1 MSADSTSDEDV
12 IAFLV
17 EETRRQG
24 GRIIAKDGR
33 IVFEVELV
41 VQQPR
46 HMGVLTFVD
55 DTGPAASHS
64 SHHHPTGTPP
74 KRE

>member
-1 MSADSTSDEDV
+1 VSDDSASDEDV

-41 VQQPR
+41 VRGPR
-46 HMGVLTFVD
+46 HMGVMTVAD
-55 DTGPAASHS
+55 DRDPSQP

-74 KRE
+74 KGA